1 MDFRILGPLEV
12 CDGERFVPLRRRKH
26 RALLALLLLRAGE
39 PISTEVLVEELW
51 GSNPPRT
58 AREALHNY
66 VSQLRRELGAEVL
79 QTRDQ
84 AYVLAVEPE
93 QVDALRF
100 QRLVAEARAAQSADE
115 RVAALREALVLWRG
129 PPLDEFAYEPFAATE
144 IGRLEELRLASRE
157 DLFDA
162 ELEIGGGAEL
172 VPELEALVS
181 ERPFR
186 ERLRGQLMLALYR
199 AGRQADA
206 LRAYRDARGVLLDE
220 LGLEPSAALR
230 ELEQAILRQ
239 DPGLD
244 PPGARPSAEE
254 RRKTVTILFAELP
267 PDADLDPERM
277 RELAV
282 RARAVIE
289 LHGGSV
295 EARGGDE
302 LLGVFG
308 VPQSHEDDALRALR
322 AASELGE
329 KIRVGVDTGE
339 ALVGHGFVSGEVVS
353 RAARLQRA
361 TVPGE
366 VRLGEGTLALCR
378 AAVVAEPV
386 ESGFR
391 LVEVVEGAAGVA
403 RALDTPLVGRERE
416 LAALE
421 AAYVETRDAR
431 RCGLLVIAG
440 EPGIGKTRLARELI
454 ASLGDAATVLVGRCA
469 SYGSGATWRPLAEIL
484 DQAGERLE
492 PILADAGSPGE
503 VFLVARRVFERLA
516 ADKPLVLALDDLHW
530 AEPTFLDFV
539 DYLAA
544 QAQGPVLCLCLTRPE
559 LLAERPELAEGAIE
573 LGPLPDEQAQMLA
586 AGVEPDVRARLVET
600 AGGNPLFL
608 EQLVAFAREGG
619 DLGAVPSSVEAL
631 IAARLDQIEPAERA
645 LLERAAAVGR
655 LFSRAAAQELG
666 ADVALL
672 PGLEEKRFVRRL
684 RRGYRFHHVLVRE
697 VAYASIPRL
706 ERSDLHERL
715 ADWLDERGELDELV
729 GYHLE
734 QAYRD
739 REVIGLSDG
748 KARRLAADA
757 GRRLGAAGTE
767 AWKRGEVPATIN
779 LLGRAAALLPK
790 RDRYRLEL
798 LCELGPA
805 LRTGGDFGQAKRAL
819 REAIKL
825 PAERRVELRARMEL
839 AGVQIAS
846 DRARTAAEL
855 LDIATEAIRVF
866 EAVGDDRSLG
876 RAWRWIAHVHGDIHG
891 RYTASADAAERA
903 IAHLRRSGWPT
914 AVALGDLAS
923 AYRNGPTPVP
933 EAIRLCRRL
942 LRAADLAGT
951 ARILGNLAVLEA
963 MRERLGPARRLIAET
978 RDLYAQLGQRS
989 NELAICGSLEATIEL
1004 LAGDVPAAET
1014 ALRESCTALDQMGDQ
1029 ANLATRAAQLAEIL
1043 LLQGSDEEAGQWIS
1057 LAEELG
1063 AEDDVWTQIRWRT
1076 VRAKLLARQG
1086 QLARAEELA
1095 RTVRHL
1101 AGTTDAV
1108 ESQAKALLSLAE
1120 VLHLAGQE
1128 GESRQLNDEAVRL
1141 LLEKGN
1147 LAAAKQARVV
1157 MVT

>member
-12 CDGERFVPLRRRKH
+12 RDGERFVRLPRKKH

-39 PISTEVLVEELW
+39 PISTDVLVEELW

-100 QRLVAEARAAQSADE
+100 QRLVAGARAAQSADE
-115 RVAALREALVLWRG
+115 RVAALREALGLWRG
-129 PPLDEFAYEPFAATE
+129 PSLEELAYEPFAAAE

-162 ELEIGGGAEL
+162 ELEVGGGAEL
-172 VPELEALVS
+172 VPELEARVA

-206 LRAYRDARGVLLDE
+206 LQAYRDARGVLLDE

-239 DPGLD
+239 DPGLE
-244 PPGARPSAEE
+244 PPGVLPSVEE

-267 PDADLDPERM
+267 SDVGLDPERM
-277 RELAV
+277 RERAV

-322 AASELGE
+322 AASELDD
-329 KIRVGVDTGE
+329 IRVGVDTGE

-361 TVPGE
+361 AVPGE
-366 VRLGEGTLALCR
+366 VRFGEATLALCS
-378 AAVVAEPV
+378 AAVAAEPV
-386 ESGFR
+386 DSGFR
-391 LVEVVEGAAGVA
+391 LVDVVEGAAGVA

-431 RCGLLVIAG
+431 RCGLVVLVG

-454 ASLGDAATVLVGRCA
+454 ASLGDDRTVLVGRCA
-469 SYGSGATWRPLAEIL
+469 SYGAGATWRPLAEML
-484 DQAGERLE
+484 DQAGEQLE
-492 PILADAGSPGE
+492 PILAAAGSPGE
-503 VFLVARRVFERLA
+503 VFLAARRLFERLA
-516 ADKPLVLALDDLHW
+516 AEKPLVLALDDLHW
-530 AEPTFLDFV
+530 AEPTLLDFV

-544 QAQGPVLCLCLTRPE
+544 RAEGPVLCLCLTRPK
-559 LLAERPELAEGAIE
+559 LLAERPALAVGAIE
-573 LGPLPDEQAQMLA
+573 LGPLPDEQAAMLA

-608 EQLVAFAREGG
+608 EQLVAFAGEGG

-631 IAARLDQIEPAERA
+631 IAARLDQLEAAERA

-655 LFSRAAAQELG
+655 LFSRAAVQELG

-672 PGLEEKRFVRRL
+672 PALQEKGFVRRL
-684 RRGYRFHHVLVRE
+684 RSGYRFHHVLVRE

-706 ERSDLHERL
+706 ARSDLHERL

-734 QAYRD
+734 QACRD
-739 REVIGLSDG
+739 REAIGLSDG

-779 LLGRAAALLPK
+779 LLGRAAALLPE

-805 LRTGGDFGQAKRAL
+805 LRTGGDFGQAKRML

-846 DRARTAAEL
+846 DRARTAEEL

-933 EAIRLCRRL
+933 EAIHLCRRL
-942 LRAADLAGT
+942 LRAADLAGR

-978 RDLYAQLGQRS
+978 RDLYEQLGQRS

-1004 LAGDVPAAET
+1004 LAGDVDAAET
-1014 ALRESCTALDQMGDQ
+1014 ALRESCTALEQMGDQ

-1086 QLARAEELA
+1086 ELARAEGLA
-1095 RTVRHL
+1095 RTVRQL
-1101 AGTTDAV
+1101 ADTTDAL
-1108 ESQAKALLSLAE
+1108 EPQAKALISLAE
-1120 VLHLAGQE
+1120 ALHLAGQDDQ
-1128 GESRQLNDEAVRL
+1128 SQQLYDEAVRL
-1141 LLEKGN
+1141 LLKKGN
-1147 LAAAKQARVV
+1147 LAAAKQARGV